1 MPWRPDRFGCD
12 IRLSCIGRDA
22 LSGTA
27 ELITDAE
34 KYKKIV
40 RIGAVATTVLYEGL
54 YTMREAQ
61 RRRPAGREACR
72 LPATVSKLVPSLV
85 TRLHSKHKGAV

>member
-27 ELITDAE
+27 ELITDAA
-34 KYKKIV
+34 KYKKAV
-40 RIGAVATTVLYEGL
+40 QIGAVATTVLYEGL

-61 RRRPAGREACR
+61 RRRRQEEKPAECR
-72 LPATVSKLVPSLV
+72 SEHAEHHE
-85 TRLHSKHKGAV
+85 R